1 MDMNLFNKDSTCS
14 YTDLAVK
21 IEVSMQASAES
32 AVDSAIKAGV
42 NPRAA
47 MTRVGRLNPFDPCD
61 FGDGIDP
68 EEFDSIWIGVVTDIV
83 LCRLIEG

>member
-1 MDMNLFNKDSTCS
+1 MNLFNTDCS

-21 IEVSMQASAES
+21 IEVYMREAAEI

-47 MTRVGRLNPFDPCD
+47 MTRVGRLNPFFASD
-61 FGDGIDP
+61 FGDNINP
-68 EEFDSIWIGVVTDIV
+68 EEFDSIWIGLVTDIV
-83 LCRLIEG
+83 LCRLVGI